1 MRTVQLTFT
10 FFDEQWEDFR
20 KVCTLWGHQE
30 PTFSNV
36 CCCIKLL
43 ALRGAKDVLGEV
55 ETVDGLWKE
64 VKRRATASQSHSS
77 LGPSDLREEELKK
90 MKE

>member
-10 FFDEQWEDFR
+10 FSDGQWETFR
-20 KVCTLWGHQE
+20 KVCRLWGQE

-43 ALRGAKDVLGEV
+43 AIRGAKDVLDEV
-55 ETVDGLWKE
+55 DAVDGLWKE
-64 VKRRATASQSHSS
+64 A
-77 LGPSDLREEELKK
+77 EEQMKK
-90 MKE
+90 MKGMSGVRQ

>member
-10 FFDEQWEDFR
+10 FSDEQWESFR
-20 KVCTLWGHQE
+20 KVCRLWGQE

-43 ALRGAKDVLGEV
+43 ALKGGKDVLDEV
-55 ETVDGLWKE
+55 DAADGLWKE
-64 VKRRATASQSHSS
+64 A
-77 LGPSDLREEELKK
+77 EEEMKK
-90 MKE
+90 MKGISGARQ

>member
-20 KVCTLWGHQE
+20 KVCTLWGQE

-64 VKRRATASQSHSS
+64 A
-77 LGPSDLREEELKK
+77 EEELRKAK
-90 MKE
+90 GMSGVKQ

>member
-64 VKRRATASQSHSS
+64 A
-77 LGPSDLREEELKK
+77 EEELRKAK
-90 MKE
+90 GMSGVKQ